1 MVSLIKG
8 SKAIVVMIFMSFTFD
23 VLAEDD
29 IFSKFKA
36 RLNLSDE
43 QIQQFEPILTDH
55 REKLLSVMKKQGVNP
70 NPGLLKDKIGFRQLR
85 TIKKDIDKVY
95 KQTEGQL
102 VDILSKE
109 QFHEYKK
116 AQEELQNIIVHGE
129 SGGGMV
135 KISITCKNEIK
146 KIDIDDSLFSEE
158 RDMLED
164 LLIAAFNDAIR
175 KADKKTQESMSG
187 MTSGLN
193 LPPGM
198 KLPF

>member
-1 MVSLIKG
+1 MKG
-8 SKAIVVMIFMSFTFD
+8 GI
-23 VLAEDD
+23 
-29 IFSKFKA
+29 
-36 RLNLSDE
+36 
-43 QIQQFEPILTDH
+43 
-55 REKLLSVMKKQGVNP
+55 
-70 NPGLLKDKIGFRQLR
+70 
-85 TIKKDIDKVY
+85 
-95 KQTEGQL
+95 GQL
-102 VDILSKE
+102 MKQAQQMQE
-109 QFHEYKK
+109 KMQK

-193 LPPGM
+193 LPPGL

>member
-1 MVSLIKG
+1 MKG
-8 SKAIVVMIFMSFTFD
+8 GIGQLMKQA
-23 VLAEDD
+23 
-29 IFSKFKA
+29 
-36 RLNLSDE
+36 
-43 QIQQFEPILTDH
+43 QQMQE
-55 REKLLSVMKKQGVNP
+55 KKQ
-70 NPGLLKDKIGFRQLR
+70 
-85 TIKKDIDKVY
+85 
-95 KQTEGQL
+95 
-102 VDILSKE
+102 
-109 QFHEYKK
+109 K